1 MRLYESE
8 ITIRTSRSG
17 GSGGQNV
24 NKVETKVE
32 ILWNPATSAL
42 VSEAERVILLEK
54 LKLTADGFLQIVSQ
68 EDRTQVQNRTNAL
81 KKLHQTVEK
90 ALIVP
95 QKRKPTAIPRAVKE
109 AIKKEKAVNA
119 VKKQNR
125 KRPNVNEED

>member
-42 VSEAERVILLEK
+42 VSEAERAILLEK

-95 QKRKPTAIPRAVKE
+95 KERKPTAVPKAVKE